1 MKDKTFI
8 DTNIWIYSLVESN
21 RETDRYKRE
30 VSLKL
35 LENLVKENFICMS
48 IQVVNECHWNF
59 VRKFKLED
67 KIAIKTIEDNI
78 LQIAEVYGINLS
90 TYELSHIIRQKYK
103 VSFWDSLMTASAL
116 ENGCNILYTED
127 MQHGQIIED
136 SLKIINPIESVNSK
150 P

>member
-78 LQIAEVYGINLS
+78 LQIVEVYGINLS

-103 VSFWDSLMTASAL
+103 VSFWDSLIIASAL
-116 ENGCNILYTED
+116 ENNCSILYTED

-136 SLKIINPIESVNSK
+136 SLKIMNPFEESER
-150 P
+150 

>member
-8 DTNIWIYSLVESN
+8 DTNIWIYSLVESS
-21 RETDRYKRE
+21 REIDRYKRE

-48 IQVVNECHWNF
+48 IQAVNECHWNF
-59 VRKFKLED
+59 ARKFKLED

-78 LQIAEVYGINLS
+78 LQIVEVYGMNLS

-103 VSFWDSLMTASAL
+103 VSFWDSLIIASAL

-136 SLKIINPIESVNSK
+136 NLKIINPFEESK
-150 P
+150 R

>member
-136 SLKIINPIESVNSK
+136 SLKIINPIESVNS
-150 P
+150 

>member
-136 SLKIINPIESVNSK
+136 SLKIINPIESVNSE
-150 P
+150 

>member
-59 VRKFKLED
+59 VRKFKFED
-67 KIAIKTIEDNI
+67 KIATKTIEDNI

-103 VSFWDSLMTASAL
+103 VSFWDSLIIASAL
-116 ENGCNILYTED
+116 ENQCSILYSED
-127 MQHGQIIED
+127 MQHSQIIED
-136 SLKIINPIESVNSK
+136 SLKIMNPFEESER
-150 P
+150 